1 VPAHR
6 RTTLLR
12 VWGPVLLFVALAV
25 GAAAAYVELAPKD
38 YRATAKVLVTP
49 VADPRYAGLPVLR
62 GTGAVPTAIQLLKT
76 DTLAESVRQQ
86 LGLRESSDELL
97 AHVHPTRVGASTVVD
112 VTVKTSP
119 ASQAVKIANSFADL
133 LVAERTAALNSK
145 IIDETNR
152 EFQELL
158 RLPPKAKAGAR
169 GTAVRSRLAALR
181 SLARSTDPSLRV
193 LGHATS
199 AETVR
204 PPALP
209 IILGTLAGALVLG
222 GAAGLLA
229 SRRRGVEATSSYDL
243 AVTDQ
248 LVAQLEQRLSQRIES
263 LLAEQERLLAKE
275 AELAARERAL
285 EGGGSAAPQA
295 AAPDPRRFAEL
306 DDREQA
312 LDERVKLVT
321 KRELELV
328 RRAGELNRREK
339 ELTEREAELE
349 ARTAELDTRA
359 KEFDARAEE
368 LSRRADELEE
378 RSAAAAVAAPP
389 APAPPPPANVAEFPQ
404 RPGRWNL
411 NELARVVEERGPEF
425 PERQEEWQS
434 YLFFLR
440 SYAAPD
446 GTVPASF
453 DWLIEEQF
461 AGIVPATAS

>member
-1 VPAHR
+1 VAALR
-6 RTTLLR
+6 RRTLLR

-25 GAAAAYVELAPKD
+25 GAAAAYVELAPKH

-62 GTGAVPTAIQLLKT
+62 GAGAVPTAIQLLKT

-97 AHVHPTRVGASTVVD
+97 SDLHPQRAGSSNVVE
-112 VTVKTSP
+112 VTVERSP
-119 ASQAVKIANSFADL
+119 ATTAVKVANSFADL
-133 LVAERTAALNSK
+133 LVAERTAGLNSK

-169 GTAVRSRLAALR
+169 GTAVRSRLATLR

-193 LGHATS
+193 LAHATR
-199 AETVR
+199 AETIR
-204 PPALP
+204 PAALP

-229 SRRRGVEATSSYDL
+229 SRRRGAEASSSYDL

-248 LVAQLEQRLSQRIES
+248 LVAQLEQRLGERIES
-263 LLAEQERLLAKE
+263 LLAEQRRLLAKE

-285 EGGGSAAPQA
+285 GGEGPAPQA
-295 AAPDPRRFAEL
+295 TPAPDPRRSPEL
-306 DDREQA
+306 EDRERA
-312 LDERVKLVT
+312 LEERIKLVT

-328 RRAGELNRREK
+328 SRAGELQRREK
-339 ELTEREAELE
+339 ELAELEAELE
-349 ARTAELDTRA
+349 ARGTELETRA
-359 KEFDARAEE
+359 QEFEARAEE

-378 RSAAAAVAAPP
+378 RTAAAAV
-389 APAPPPPANVAEFPQ
+389 PPPPEPATAPANVAEFPQ
-404 RPGRWNL
+404 TPGRWNL